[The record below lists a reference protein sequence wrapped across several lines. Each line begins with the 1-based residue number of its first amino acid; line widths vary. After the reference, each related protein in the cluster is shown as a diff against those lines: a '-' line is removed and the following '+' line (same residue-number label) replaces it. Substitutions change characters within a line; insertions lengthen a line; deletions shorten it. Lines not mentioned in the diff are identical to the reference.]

1 MRPPTSAALAAAA
14 SIASSATGYAT
25 AHTDHSLGTPFF
37 IAFLLALV
45 FATLAA
51 AAADKD

>member
-1 MRPPTSAALAAAA
+1 MHPTTSASLSAAA

-25 AHTDHSLGTPFF
+25 AHTNHSLGTPFF

-45 FATLAA
+45 FGALAA
-51 AAADKD
+51 AAAHKD